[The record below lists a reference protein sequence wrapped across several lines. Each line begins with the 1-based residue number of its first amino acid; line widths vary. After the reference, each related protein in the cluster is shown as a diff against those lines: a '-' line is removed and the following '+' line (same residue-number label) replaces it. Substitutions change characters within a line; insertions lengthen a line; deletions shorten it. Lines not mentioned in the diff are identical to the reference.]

1 MKRKDFLKAGLLAS
15 SALAIKGV
23 NADAIMSNENDEL
36 KPVFDNLGFNHMPQP
51 ESRIADNIVLHKADT
66 RGGADWGWLQAKHS
80 FSFANYYNPER
91 MNFGVLRV
99 LNDDVIAAGRG
110 FSTHPHDNM
119 EIVTIPLH
127 GALEHKDSMG
137 NGSII
142 KQYDLQ
148 HMSAGTGILHSEFNP
163 NKDLEARTLQIWVF
177 PKESSIKPKY
187 HQQSFEPKQR
197 LNKLQCVV
205 SPNPGKFGGIYIH
218 QDAWFTMGTF
228 SKNHKSNYT
237 IQKTGNGV
245 YAFVIEGSF
254 SINGHKL
261 EKRDALGIWDIP
273 KLELVA
279 HSEKSEILL
288 MDVPMQ
294 IG

>member
-1 MKRKDFLKAGLLAS
+1 MMKRKDFLKAGLMAT
-15 SALAIKGV
+15 AGLAIKG
-23 NADAIMSNENDEL
+23 ADADTIMNNNNDEL

-51 ESRIADNIVLHKADT
+51 DSRIAPNMVFHKAET

-80 FSFANYYNPER
+80 FSFANYYNPDR

-119 EIVTIPLH
+119 EIVTIPLY

-163 NKDLEARTLQIWVF
+163 NKDLEARTLQIWLF
-177 PKESSIKPKY
+177 PKESGIKPKY

-197 LNKLQCVV
+197 INKLQCVV
-205 SPNPGKFGGIYIH
+205 SPNPEKFGGIYIH
-218 QDAWFTMGTF
+218 QDAWFTMGKFTP
-228 SKNHKSNYT
+228 NHKATYT
-237 IQKTGNGV
+237 IQKKGNGV
-245 YAFVIEGSF
+245 YAFLIEGRMT
-254 SINGHKL
+254 INGQELK
-261 EKRDALGIWDIP
+261 KRDALGIWDVEE
-273 KLELVA
+273 LNLVA
-279 HSEKSEILL
+279 TGNAEILL
-288 MDVPMQ
+288 MDVPMK

>member
-1 MKRKDFLKAGLLAS
+1 MKRKDFLKAGMLAT
-15 SALAIKGV
+15 AGLAIKGA
-23 NADAIMSNENDEL
+23 NADDVMTNNNDEL
-36 KPVFDNLGFNHMPQP
+36 KPLLDNVGFNHMPQP
-51 ESRIADNIVLHKADT
+51 DSKLAVNMVLHKADT

-80 FSFANYYNPER
+80 FSFANYYNPDR

-99 LNDDVIAAGRG
+99 LNDDIIAAGRG

-187 HQQSFEPKQR
+187 HQQTFEPKHR
-197 LNKLQCVV
+197 INKLQTVV
-205 SPNPGKFGGIYIH
+205 SPDTAKFGGIYIH
-218 QDAWFTMGTF
+218 QDAWFTMGKFTP
-228 SKNHKSNYT
+228 NHKANYK
-237 IQKTGNGV
+237 IQKEGNGV
-245 YAFVIEGSF
+245 YAFIIEGNVT
-254 SINGHKL
+254 INGQAL
-261 EKRDALGIWDIP
+261 NKRDGFGIWDV
-273 KLELVA
+273 KELSIHA
-279 HSEKSEILL
+279 DSECEILL

>member
-1 MKRKDFLKAGLLAS
+1 MKRKDFLKAGILAS
-15 SALAIKGV
+15 AGMAIKGAS
-23 NADAIMSNENDEL
+23 ADIIMSNQNDEL
-36 KPVFDNLGFNHMPQP
+36 LPLLNNVGFNHMPQP
-51 ESRIADNIVLHKADT
+51 DSKISGNMVLHKADT

-99 LNDDVIAAGRG
+99 LNDDIIAAGRG

-119 EIVTIPLH
+119 EIVTIPLQ

-163 NKDLEARTLQIWVF
+163 NKDIEARTLQIWMF
-177 PKESSIKPKY
+177 PKESDIVPKY
-187 HQQSFEPKQR
+187 HQQSFEPKHR
-197 LNKLQCVV
+197 INKWQCVV
-205 SPNPGKFGGIYIH
+205 SPDPEKYGGIYVH
-218 QDAWFTMGTF
+218 QDAWFTMGKFTPNRNT
-228 SKNHKSNYT
+228 SYT
-237 IQKTGNGV
+237 IHKKGNGV
-245 YAFVIEGSF
+245 YAFIIEGDVT
-254 SINGHKL
+254 INGQSL
-261 EKRDALGIWDIP
+261 NKRDGLGIWDVN
-273 KLELVA
+273 ELSIHA
-279 HSEKSEILL
+279 DSECEILL

>member
-15 SALAIKGV
+15 AGLAIKGAQ
-23 NADAIMSNENDEL
+23 ADEIMTNNNDEL
-36 KPVFDNLGFNHMPQP
+36 KPILDNVGFNHMPQP
-51 ESRIADNIVLHKADT
+51 ESKLANNMVLHKADT

-80 FSFANYYNPER
+80 FSFANYYNPDR

-110 FSTHPHDNM
+110 FSMHPHDNM
-119 EIVTIPLH
+119 EIVTIPLY

-148 HMSAGTGILHSEFNP
+148 HMSAGTGIRHSEFNP
-163 NKDLEARTLQIWVF
+163 NKDMEARTLQIWLY

-187 HQQSFEPKQR
+187 HQQSFEPSKR

-205 SPNPGKFGGIYIH
+205 SPNPDKYGGIYIH
-218 QDAWFTMGTF
+218 QDAWFTMGNFT
-228 SKNHKSNYT
+228 KNHSTEYK
-237 IQKTGNGV
+237 IKKQGNGV
-245 YAFVIEGSF
+245 YAFVIEGSIT
-254 SINGHKL
+254 INGQQL
-261 EKRDALGIWDIP
+261 DKRDALGIWDVDSLKI
-273 KLELVA
+273 KANGNAEF
-279 HSEKSEILL
+279 LL

>member
-1 MKRKDFLKAGLLAS
+1 MKRKDFLKAGILAS
-15 SALAIKGV
+15 AGMAIKGAS
-23 NADAIMSNENDEL
+23 ADTIMSNQNDEL
-36 KPVFDNLGFNHMPQP
+36 LPLLNNVGFNHMPQP
-51 ESRIADNIVLHKADT
+51 DSKISGNMVLHKADT

-80 FSFANYYNPER
+80 FSFANYYNPDR

-99 LNDDVIAAGRG
+99 LNDDIIAAGRG

-163 NKDLEARTLQIWVF
+163 NKDIEARTLQIWMF
-177 PKESSIKPKY
+177 PKESGIVPKY
-187 HQQSFEPKQR
+187 HQQSFEPKHR
-197 LNKLQCVV
+197 INKWQCVV
-205 SPNPGKFGGIYIH
+205 SPDPKKFGGIYVH
-218 QDAWFTMGTF
+218 QDAWFTMGKFTP
-228 SKNHKSNYT
+228 NHKTNYT
-237 IQKTGNGV
+237 IHKKGNGV
-245 YAFVIEGSF
+245 YAFIIEGNVT
-254 SINGHKL
+254 INGQSL
-261 EKRDALGIWDIP
+261 NKRDGLGIWDVN
-273 KLELVA
+273 ELSIHA
-279 HSEKSEILL
+279 DSECEILL

>member
-1 MKRKDFLKAGLLAS
+1 MKRKDFLKAGILAS
-15 SALAIKGV
+15 AGLAIKGV
-23 NADAIMSNENDEL
+23 NAAEVMTNQNDEL
-36 KPVFDNLGFNHMPQP
+36 APLSDNVGFNHMPQP
-51 ESRIADNIVLHKADT
+51 DSRIAANMVLHKADT

-80 FSFANYYNPER
+80 FSFANYYNPDR

-99 LNDDVIAAGRG
+99 LNDDVIAPGRG

-119 EIVTIPLH
+119 EIVTIPLY

-163 NKDLEARTLQIWVF
+163 NKDIETRSLQIWMF
-177 PKESSIKPKY
+177 PKESNIKPKY
-187 HQQSFEPKQR
+187 HQQSFEPKHR
-197 LNKLQCVV
+197 INKLQCVV
-205 SPNPGKFGGIYIH
+205 SPDPKKYGGIYVH
-218 QDAWFTMGTF
+218 QDAWFTMGKFTP
-228 SKNHKSNYT
+228 NHRTKYK
-237 IQKTGNGV
+237 IHKEGNGV
-245 YAFVIEGSF
+245 YAFIIEGNVT
-254 SINGHKL
+254 INGQKL
-261 EKRDALGIWDIP
+261 SRRDGLGIWDV
-273 KLELVA
+273 KELSIVA
-279 HSEKSEILL
+279 DSDAEILL

>member
-1 MKRKDFLKAGLLAS
+1 MDRKNFLKSGILATAGLAF
-15 SALAIKGV
+15 KGTH
-23 NADAIMSNENDEL
+23 AEELMSNQNDEL
-36 KPVFDNLGFNHMPQP
+36 KPILENVGFNHMPQP
-51 ESRIADNIVLHKADT
+51 ESKLASNLVLHKAET

-80 FSFANYYNPER
+80 FSFANYYNPDR

-119 EIVTIPLH
+119 EIVTIPLY

-148 HMSAGTGILHSEFNP
+148 HMSAGTGIKHSEFNP
-163 NKDLEARTLQIWVF
+163 NKDIEARTLQIWLF
-177 PKESSIKPKY
+177 PKESSIVPKY

-205 SPNPGKFGGIYIH
+205 SPDPKKYGGIYIH
-218 QDAWFTMGTF
+218 QDAWFTMGNFTN
-228 SKNHKSNYT
+228 NHHAEYHIK
-237 IQKTGNGV
+237 KPGNGV
-245 YAFVIEGSF
+245 YAFVIEGSVT
-254 SINGHKL
+254 INGQQL
-261 EKRDALGIWDIP
+261 NKRDALGIWDIETL
-273 KLELVA
+273 KLKAEGNA
-279 HSEKSEILL
+279 EFLL

>member
-1 MKRKDFLKAGLLAS
+1 MKRKDFFKTGLLATAGL
-15 SALAIKGV
+15 ALKGIH
-23 NADAIMSNENDEL
+23 AEEIMSNNNDEL
-36 KPVFDNLGFNHMPQP
+36 LPLENVGFNHMPQP
-51 ESRIADNIVLHKADT
+51 DSRIAPNMVLHKATT

-99 LNDDVIAAGRG
+99 LNDDIIAAGRG

-119 EIVTIPLH
+119 EIVTIPLF

-163 NKDLEARTLQIWVF
+163 NKHVEARTLQIWIY
-177 PKESSIKPKY
+177 PKEAGIRPAY
-187 HQQSFEPKQR
+187 HQQSFNPKER
-197 LNKLQCVV
+197 INTLQCVV
-205 SPNPGKFGGIYIH
+205 SPKPEKDGGIYIH
-218 QDAWFTMGTF
+218 QDAWFTMGQLQQGFDTAYRVR
-228 SKNHKSNYT
+228 KS
-237 IQKTGNGV
+237 GNGV
-245 YAFVIEGSF
+245 YAFVINGDVT
-254 SINGHKL
+254 INGQL
-261 EKRDALGIWDIP
+261 LNNRDALGVWNV
-273 KLELVA
+273 KELRIKA
-279 HSEKSEILL
+279 DSNAELLL

>member
-1 MKRKDFLKAGLLAS
+1 MKRKDFLKAGMLAT
-15 SALAIKGV
+15 AGLAIKGV
-23 NADAIMSNENDEL
+23 HAGEVMTNQNDEL
-36 KPVFDNLGFNHMPQP
+36 APLADNVGFNHMPQP
-51 ESRIADNIVLHKADT
+51 DSRIAANMVLHKADT

-80 FSFANYYNPER
+80 FSFANYYNPDR

-99 LNDDVIAAGRG
+99 LNDDVIAPGRG

-119 EIVTIPLH
+119 EIVTIPLY

-163 NKDLEARTLQIWVF
+163 NKDIETRSLQIWMF
-177 PKESSIKPKY
+177 PKESNVKPKY
-187 HQQSFEPKQR
+187 HQQSFEPKHR
-197 LNKLQCVV
+197 INKLQCVV
-205 SPNPGKFGGIYIH
+205 SPDPKKYGGIYVH
-218 QDAWFTMGTF
+218 QDAWFTMGKFTP
-228 SKNHKSNYT
+228 NHHTKYK
-237 IQKTGNGV
+237 IHKEGNGV
-245 YAFVIEGSF
+245 YAFIIEGNV
-254 SINGHKL
+254 SINGQKL
-261 EKRDALGIWDIP
+261 SRRDGLGIWDV
-273 KLELVA
+273 KELSIHA
-279 HSEKSEILL
+279 DSEAEILL